1 MRKFVLIGLLVTVV
15 VVLGVTLSLNQ
26 KLSQT
31 RADFAALQTEEQATS
46 ARYAAAINEVASIQE
61 SLQTIDLGEQGT
73 QALATELAQEQNLSQ
88 DRGEQTLARISEIK
102 AGVERANSRIKD
114 LEEKLKQ
121 GGVQIAGLEKLIRGL
136 RKTVEE
142 KEAQIVLLTTR
153 VGELQTQVAVLE
165 TDVAAGQETIR
176 QKEETIQQQT
186 ATLEDKRRHIGTI
199 YYTVGTK
206 KELARAGLIESKG
219 GLLGL
224 GKTVRPTGQTEG
236 GNFTALD
243 TDQETVISIEAKKAR
258 IITAQPASSY
268 SIEMDGAA
276 TTTLRITDREA
287 FRAIKYVIILKED

>member
-153 VGELQTQVAVLE
+153 VGELQTQVAGLE

-186 ATLEDKRRHIGTI
+186 SSLEDSRRLLGTV
-199 YYTVGTK
+199 YYVVGTK
-206 KELARAGLIESKG
+206 KELSRAGLVESEG
-219 GLLGL
+219 GLLGI
-224 GKTVRPTGQTEG
+224 GRTVRPTGRTEG
-236 GNFTALD
+236 GQFTALD
-243 TDQETVISIEAKKAR
+243 TDRVTVIPIDAKEAKVVS
-258 IITAQPASSY
+258 AQPTASYALEVSG
-268 SIEMDGAA
+268 EQME
-276 TTTLRITDREA
+276 LRILDREA
-287 FRAIKYVIILKED
+287 FRAVKYVIIMKD

>member
-1 MRKFVLIGLLVTVV
+1 MRKFVLTGLLIAVV

-153 VGELQTQVAVLE
+153 VGELQTQVTGLE

-176 QKEETIQQQT
+176 QKDQTIQQQT
-186 ATLEDKRRHIGTI
+186 VSLEDSRRRLGTV
-199 YYTVGTK
+199 YYVVGTK
-206 KELARAGLIESKG
+206 KELSRAGLVESKG
-219 GLLGL
+219 GLLGI
-224 GKTVRPTGQTEG
+224 GRTVRPTGRTEG
-236 GNFTALD
+236 GQFTALD
-243 TDQETVISIEAKKAR
+243 TDRATVIPIDAKKAKVVS
-258 IITAQPASSY
+258 AQPAASY
-268 SIEMDGAA
+268 ALEVSGEQME
-276 TTTLRITDREA
+276 LRILDREA
-287 FRAIKYVIILKED
+287 FRAVKYVIIMKN

>member
-1 MRKFVLIGLLVTVV
+1 MRKFVLTGLLVAVV

-26 KLSQT
+26 KLGQT

-73 QALATELAQEQNLSQ
+73 QALATELAQEQSLSQ

-121 GGVQIAGLEKLIRGL
+121 GGVHIAGLEKLIRGL

-153 VGELQTQVAVLE
+153 VGELQTQITGLE

-176 QKEETIQQQT
+176 QKDQTIQQQT
-186 ATLEDKRRHIGTI
+186 VSLEDSRRRLGTV
-199 YYTVGTK
+199 YYVLGTK
-206 KELARAGLIESKG
+206 KELSRAGLVESKG
-219 GLLGL
+219 GLLGI
-224 GKTVRPTGQTEG
+224 GRTVRPTGRTDG
-236 GNFTALD
+236 GQFTALD
-243 TDQETVISIEAKKAR
+243 TDRATVIPIDAKKAKVVS
-258 IITAQPASSY
+258 AQPTASYALEISG
-268 SIEMDGAA
+268 EQME
-276 TTTLRITDREA
+276 LRILDREA
-287 FRAIKYVIILKED
+287 FRAVKYVIIMKN